1 MDPFT
6 LLAIAKGAVA
16 AIKQG
21 CELYNEFKGHLVEAK
36 EVIDEAR
43 GVVSEVTGFWGGFK
57 QWWSGETK
65 QPEQPVQ
72 SLQSKPRVKKKLQ
85 EFDET
90 QVRKDITEQLI
101 VFFKALQQ
109 LKSHIAEEEEKSR
122 TVYDP
127 DQNLLEAALNRQ
139 LALDELERLQTEI
152 REVMVY
158 QTPGMGD
165 LYTRVIRMVGVVAEE
180 QEFARIQKV
189 KADRQEK
196 WQRKRDKEMLVDRLL
211 IVSGAIL
218 VLVYLGVMWW
228 VIVKDR
234 EIRWGF

>member
-1 MDPFT
+1 
-6 LLAIAKGAVA
+6 
-16 AIKQG
+16 
-21 CELYNEFKGHLVEAK
+21 
-36 EVIDEAR
+36 
-43 GVVSEVTGFWGGFK
+43 
-57 QWWSGETK
+57 
-65 QPEQPVQ
+65 
-72 SLQSKPRVKKKLQ
+72 
-85 EFDET
+85 
-90 QVRKDITEQLI
+90 
-101 VFFKALQQ
+101 
-109 LKSHIAEEEEKSR
+109 
-122 TVYDP
+122 
-127 DQNLLEAALNRQ
+127 
-139 LALDELERLQTEI
+139 
-152 REVMVY
+152 MVY

-211 IVSGAIL
+211 ILSGAIL